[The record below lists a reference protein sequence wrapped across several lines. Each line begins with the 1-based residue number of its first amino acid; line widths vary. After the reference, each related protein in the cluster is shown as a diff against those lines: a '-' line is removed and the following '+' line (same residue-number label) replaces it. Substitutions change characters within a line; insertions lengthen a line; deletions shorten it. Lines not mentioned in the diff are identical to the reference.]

1 MRSLPT
7 SFLPPHRALRYPAPL
22 FHGHLA
28 STGSCLFVCMYVCM
42 YVFRAGFSL
51 VAVSGGYSSL
61 RYAGFSLYVC
71 MYVFISR
78 GVFSG
83 CGKRRLLFVV
93 VCGLLIVCMYVCM
106 YLFRV
111 GFSPVAVS
119 GGYSSLRY
127 AGFSLYV
134 SMYVF
139 ISQGLFSGCGERRL
153 PFVPAHGLLIVC
165 MYLFR
170 AGFSLVAASW
180 GYSSLQCAGFS
191 LWWLLL
197 SRSTGSRHAGFSS
210 CGTWA
215 Q

>member
-1 MRSLPT
+1 MCSSDLISRG
-7 SFLPPHRALRYPAPL
+7 L
-22 FHGHLA
+22 FSGCGEWRL
-28 STGSCLFVCMYVCM
+28 LFV
-42 YVFRAGFSL
+42 
-51 VAVSGGYSSL
+51 AVRGL
-61 RYAGFSLYVC
+61 LIVC
-71 MYVFISR
+71 MYVFIYFAR
-78 GVFSG
+78 AFLWLRRVEATLR
-83 CGKRRLLFVV
+83 CGTRASH
-93 VCGLLIVCMYVCM
+93 CMYVCM